1 MPRSRVGKLASQQRE
16 NIPMTRWLAA
26 LALALVPLLGWGQG
40 FPERPVRIIVPL
52 TPGGSPDTIARAISQ
67 GLQGVWP
74 QPVVVENRPGG
85 SQNIGSD
92 LVAKSPPDGYTWL
105 LAPDNVFSVNP
116 YLAKPPFDPLT
127 DLAPVTQV
135 ARIAFLLVVP
145 STLPVG
151 SVQELITY
159 AKAHPGELNHGSSG
173 NGSPQ
178 HLGAVMFQSLTG
190 TKMNHVPYKG
200 AAPAVADLLPGRI
213 QVWIGAAN
221 TLLPH
226 IKDGKLRLL
235 GSTAPERFAS
245 LPGTPTVAEAGVP
258 GYALDP
264 WLGLFVPAKV
274 SSDIVAR
281 INAEVVKIL
290 GAPELKARLAAQG
303 IELVTNSPAEF
314 ARFIREDNAK
324 WGKIIKDAGIKGD

>member
-1 MPRSRVGKLASQQRE
+1 
-16 NIPMTRWLAA
+16 MTRWLLAA
-26 LALALVPLLGWGQG
+26 VLALFSLTGQTQA

-52 TPGGSPDTIARAISQ
+52 TPGGSPDTIARAIAQ

-74 QPVVVENRPGG
+74 QAVVVENRPGG
-85 SQNIGSD
+85 SQNIGAD
-92 LVAKSPPDGYTWL
+92 LVAKSAPDGYTWL

-116 YLAKPPFDPLT
+116 YLAKPPFDPLA

-145 STLPVG
+145 SSLPVG
-151 SVQELITY
+151 SVQELIAY

-226 IKDGKLRLL
+226 IKEGKLKLL
-235 GSTAPERFAS
+235 GSSAPQRFAT
-245 LPGTPTVAEAGVP
+245 LPDTPTIAEAGVP

-264 WLGLFVPAKV
+264 WLGLFMPAKV
-274 SSDIVAR
+274 PQDIVAKV
-281 INAEVVKIL
+281 NGEVVRIL
-290 GAPELKARLAAQG
+290 NGAELKARLGAQG
-303 IELVTNSPAEF
+303 IELVTSSPAEF
-314 ARFIREDNAK
+314 ARFIREDNAR
-324 WGKIIKDAGIKGD
+324 WGRIIKEAGIKGD

>member
-1 MPRSRVGKLASQQRE
+1 MRFLIAGL
-16 NIPMTRWLAA
+16 
-26 LALALVPLLGWGQG
+26 LALCSALSAAQS

-52 TPGGSPDTIARAISQ
+52 TPGGSPDTIARAIAQ

-85 SQNIGSD
+85 SQNIGAD
-92 LVAKSPPDGYTWL
+92 LVAKSAPDGYTWL

-116 YLAKPPFDPLT
+116 YLTKPPFDPLADFT
-127 DLAPVTQV
+127 PVTQV

-145 STLPVG
+145 PNVPVN
-151 SVQELITY
+151 SVQELVAY
-159 AKAHPGELNHGSSG
+159 AKQRPGELNHGSSG

-178 HLGAVMFQSLTG
+178 HLGAVMLQQLTG

-226 IKDGKLRLL
+226 IKEGKLKLL
-235 GSTAPERFAS
+235 GSTAPQRFAS
-245 LPGTPTVAEAGVP
+245 LGNTPTLAEAGVP

-264 WLGLFVPAKV
+264 WLGLFMPAKV
-274 SSDIVAR
+274 PQELVVR
-281 INAEVVKIL
+281 VHNEVVKIL
-290 GAPELKARLAAQG
+290 GGAELKARLGAQG
-303 IELVTNSPAEF
+303 IELVTSTPADF
-314 ARFIREDNAK
+314 ARFVREDNAK
-324 WGKIIKDAGIKGD
+324 WAKIIKEAGIKGD

>member
-1 MPRSRVGKLASQQRE
+1 MK
-16 NIPMTRWLAA
+16 RWLLAVAFLVPIVA
-26 LALALVPLLGWGQG
+26 LAQG

-52 TPGGSPDTIARAISQ
+52 TPGGSPDTIARALAQ
-67 GLQGVWP
+67 GLQPVWP

-92 LVAKSPPDGYTWL
+92 LVAKSAADGYTWL
-105 LAPDNVFSVNP
+105 IAPDNVFAVNP
-116 YLAKPPFDPLT
+116 HLSKQPFDPLN
-127 DLAPVTQV
+127 DLMPVTQV

-145 STLPVG
+145 PTVPVS
-151 SVQELITY
+151 SVKELIDY
-159 AKAHPGELNHGSSG
+159 AKARPGELNHGSSG

-178 HLGAVMFQSLTG
+178 HLGAVMFQQLTG

-226 IKDGKLRLL
+226 IKDGKLKLL
-235 GSTAPERFAS
+235 GSTAPQRFAS
-245 LPGTPTVAEAGVP
+245 LGATPAIGKAVP

-264 WLGLFVPAKV
+264 WLGLFMPAKV
-274 SSDIVAR
+274 
-281 INAEVVKIL
+281 
-290 GAPELKARLAAQG
+290 PQ
-303 IELVTNSPAEF
+303 
-314 ARFIREDNAK
+314 
-324 WGKIIKDAGIKGD
+324 